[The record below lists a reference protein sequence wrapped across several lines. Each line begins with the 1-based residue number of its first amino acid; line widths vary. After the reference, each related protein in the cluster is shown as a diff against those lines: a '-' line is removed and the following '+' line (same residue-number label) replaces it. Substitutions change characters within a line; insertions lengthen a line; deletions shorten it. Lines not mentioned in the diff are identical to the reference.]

1 MKNKSVST
9 GSLNFRIT
17 ASAAVGLIMC
27 FCVLNVVIIAAKAYD
42 EGAFGQGNS
51 LVRFVSYYMDNC
63 TSPMLLKVRGVEF
76 ILLILKL
83 IFGSRSVRHK
93 LKPVED
99 LSQMAERINNGF
111 AFNEERLIE
120 LESAIDRI
128 SPSAGDTVLRTGD
141 RELVG
146 LEKAVNDLIQRM
158 RESYAQQTRFVSDAS
173 HELRTPI
180 AVIKGY
186 ADMLDRWGKSDEKV
200 LDESVAAIRAESAN
214 MTRLIEQLLFLARG
228 DSGRTKLNITDCD
241 ISDILREVYDE
252 SRMIDSAHTYAFE
265 SPAPVP
271 LKGDAALL
279 KQTVRILVD
288 NAAKYT
294 PAGGSITIRATDAE
308 KEAVFTV
315 QDTGVGIKQEALPY
329 IFDRFY
335 RADDSRTRENGG
347 TGLGLA
353 IAKWIVDRHDGYF
366 EVVSMEGLGTRMN
379 VHIPKS

>member
-1 MKNKSVST
+1 
-9 GSLNFRIT
+9 
-17 ASAAVGLIMC
+17 
-27 FCVLNVVIIAAKAYD
+27 
-42 EGAFGQGNS
+42 
-51 LVRFVSYYMDNC
+51 
-63 TSPMLLKVRGVEF
+63 
-76 ILLILKL
+76 
-83 IFGSRSVRHK
+83 
-93 LKPVED
+93 
-99 LSQMAERINNGF
+99 
-111 AFNEERLIE
+111 
-120 LESAIDRI
+120 
-128 SPSAGDTVLRTGD
+128 
-141 RELVG
+141 
-146 LEKAVNDLIQRM
+146 M

>member
-186 ADMLDRWGKSDEKV
+186 ADMLDRWGESDEKV